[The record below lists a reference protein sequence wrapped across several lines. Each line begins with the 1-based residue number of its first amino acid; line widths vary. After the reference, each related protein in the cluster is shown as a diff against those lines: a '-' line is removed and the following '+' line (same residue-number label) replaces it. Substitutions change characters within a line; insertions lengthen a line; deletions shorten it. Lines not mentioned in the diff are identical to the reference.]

1 MTACNKDME
10 GRIIICLPQKPNID
24 TAVISKIQCQLRVI
38 QDPII
43 LHVHSAM
50 EFLNYSKASIVD
62 DNGDIVTL
70 LDTDLNWKMVVSERD
85 LNLYFALR
93 NEGMLEKACVET
105 VPFSSR
111 YRK

>member
-1 MTACNKDME
+1 MTTRNNDLE
-10 GRIIICLPQKPNID
+10 GRMIICLPQKPNID
-24 TAVISKIQCQLRVI
+24 TAVISKIQCQLRII

-43 LHVHSAM
+43 LHVYSAR
-50 EFLNYSKASIVD
+50 EYLNYSKASIVD
-62 DNGDIVTL
+62 DNGEIVTL
-70 LDTDLNWKMVVSERD
+70 LDTALNWKMIVSERD

-105 VPFSSR
+105 VPFSGR